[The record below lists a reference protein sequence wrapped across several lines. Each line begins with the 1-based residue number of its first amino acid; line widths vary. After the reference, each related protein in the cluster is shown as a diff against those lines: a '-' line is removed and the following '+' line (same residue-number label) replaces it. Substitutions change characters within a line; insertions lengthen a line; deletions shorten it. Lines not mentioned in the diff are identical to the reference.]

1 MLKRILISI
10 LFSFSLNAF
19 TDAEEARIKQ
29 LENSFKNTPGFLSRT
44 ASSLISITVTGT
56 VFFVGIKWL
65 NDSFKKEDL
74 KTKQD
79 DMKMLDTQL
88 QRMEK
93 LKEER
98 PTSRINAQP
107 AKVTDKFS
115 NIAGKIDKDVL
126 EITDFIKEK
135 NKYTAMGA
143 KMPRG
148 ILLVGPP
155 GTGKTSL
162 ARAIAGESDA
172 YFIALSASEFIGIYA
187 GEGPQRVRN
196 LFAQARLEVASGKYK
211 KAIIFIDELD
221 AIGGARYKASDS
233 ASSEYR
239 NILNELL
246 NQMDGFV
253 QDDSIFVLAA
263 TNREQ
268 DIDPALK
275 RAGRFDRI
283 VHISLP
289 DVKSREA
296 ILSLYTR
303 DIKHSKKINFVDL
316 AYKTA
321 GLSGADLKNL
331 VNEAAIA
338 AVRAQSNE
346 AKQEHFE
353 SVLAKLVMA
362 PAA

>member
-44 ASSLISITVTGT
+44 ASSIISITVTGT

-65 NDSFKKEDL
+65 RDSGQK
-74 KTKQD
+74 D
-79 DMKMLDTQL
+79 DMKIKQEEMKLLDTQL
-88 QRMEK
+88 QRIEK

-98 PTSRINAQP
+98 PSSQINAQP

-115 NIAGKIDKDVL
+115 NIAGTIDTDVL

-143 KMPRG
+143 RMPHG
-148 ILLVGPP
+148 VLLVGPP

-172 YFIALSASEFIGIYA
+172 YFIALSASEFVGIYA
-187 GEGPQRVRN
+187 GDGPQRVRN
-196 LFAQARLEVASGKYK
+196 LFEQARLEVTSGKYK

-221 AIGGARYKASDS
+221 AIGGARYEASDS

-246 NQMDGFV
+246 NQMDGFI

-263 TNREQ
+263 TNRER
-268 DIDPALK
+268 DIDSALK

-289 DVKSREA
+289 DEKSREA
-296 ILSLYTR
+296 ILRLYAR
-303 DIKHSKKINFVDL
+303 DIKHSKNINFPAL
-316 AYKTA
+316 ASRTA

-338 AVRAQSNE
+338 AVRAQANE
-346 AKQEHFE
+346 TKQEHFE
-353 SVLAKLVMA
+353 DVFAKLMA
-362 PAA
+362 AAA